1 MAVSCS
7 LQAKRPFGSSER
19 LAVGCCVMS
28 SISFYLLLSPFI
40 SFPLITDPA
49 PIPAPA
55 WVGDWRS
62 FSASGVGSGNTLK
75 FGAGRAQSSKNQSR
89 ASEHTSRTR

>member
-7 LQAKRPFGSSER
+7 LQAKRPDGVEW
-19 LAVGCCVMS
+19 AVSCCVMS

-62 FSASGVGSGNTLK
+62 FSASGVGEWQHLEVWCWARSVVEERVQGV
-75 FGAGRAQSSKNQSR
+75 
-89 ASEHTSRTR
+89 